1 MPFFNGTED
10 ARSPAANASLA
21 SGHSLLQTPLDPCK
35 TSAAA
40 NWAPLARFIDGEAR
54 IGHGAQRRNTT
65 AFAYEFIR
73 FGIKQGWAC
82 LFGAAMVALI
92 VGTHLWYP
100 GGAALDSR

>member
-1 MPFFNGTED
+1 MQTSFP
-10 ARSPAANASLA
+10 PPVLP
-21 SGHSLLQTPLDPCK
+21 LLHTPPDPRK

-54 IGHGAQRRNTT
+54 IGRWAQRRKAS

-92 VGTHLWYP
+92 VGNPSVVSARSCAQSL
-100 GGAALDSR
+100 